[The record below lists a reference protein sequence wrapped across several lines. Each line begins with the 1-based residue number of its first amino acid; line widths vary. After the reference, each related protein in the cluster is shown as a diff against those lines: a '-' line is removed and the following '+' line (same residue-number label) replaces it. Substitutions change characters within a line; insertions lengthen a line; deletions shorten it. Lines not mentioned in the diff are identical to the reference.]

1 MFKKWTNKSS
11 FSAHITEPF
20 ILELI
25 RHFYPAIDIEN
36 DKYIL
41 HTRNSMWD
49 KRGAVI
55 NNLELYKLN
64 TLEEKCVPTLCSA
77 YKYYITKCNGDP
89 DVIYNVSK
97 RYYEKVAIEELGD
110 KLDLDGIISW

>member
-1 MFKKWTNKSS
+1 
-11 FSAHITEPF
+11 
-20 ILELI
+20 
-25 RHFYPAIDIEN
+25 
-36 DKYIL
+36 
-41 HTRNSMWD
+41 MWD